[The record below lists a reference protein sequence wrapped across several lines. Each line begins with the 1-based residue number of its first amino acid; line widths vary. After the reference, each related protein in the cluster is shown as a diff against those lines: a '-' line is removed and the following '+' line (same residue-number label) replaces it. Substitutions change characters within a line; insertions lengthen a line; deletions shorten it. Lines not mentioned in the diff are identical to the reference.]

1 MNLTL
6 PEKYSFVDLSD
17 EDFSK
22 TLDLILNTNQN
33 LNIIGPAGCGKSL
46 MIRMCS
52 DLLGKGTVFCSTT
65 GISAVNISQE
75 GVKATTLH
83 SFFRLKPLPYYP
95 PTFLKEDRKLR
106 DVISAVKTIVID
118 EASMMSS
125 HMFDTLFF
133 LIRMYKSVSN
143 FPRIILFSDILQ
155 LPPVVSFNNKDVL
168 EMFEKDYGKKIMF
181 FNAKHF
187 PQLEFKTIHL
197 SKLYR
202 QKNSDFQAVLNR
214 MREGVH
220 TKDDLAYVNRFA
232 MPLEK
237 YDENNEFYSHLVTT
251 NRQADMI
258 NENYLI
264 NFGYDEEFKF
274 YRQIT
279 GTVDQ
284 TILKNVDECVRLK
297 CGLQVM
303 CLKNNREQEYQNG
316 TVGKI
321 VSMNQDMN
329 DEVIIETKNGKQITV
344 VREEWNNFEYEK
356 NKDGEL
362 QVIEKG
368 KITQIGCKLAKSL
381 TVHKSQGLTLDN
393 LYFDPG
399 KWVFSEALSY
409 VALSRIRD
417 VNNIGLARPLKMD
430 DIRASRE
437 ALEFLE
443 KAI

>member
-6 PEKYSFVDLSD
+6 PEKYSFVDLND
-17 EDFSK
+17 EHFSK

-52 DLLGKGTVFCSTT
+52 DLLGSGTVFCSTT

-95 PTFLKEDRKLR
+95 PTFLKHDDKFR
-106 DVISAVKTIVID
+106 DVIRAVKTIIID

-125 HMFDTLFF
+125 HFFDTLFF
-133 LIRMYKSVSN
+133 LIRMYRMVSN

-155 LPPVVSFNNKDVL
+155 LPPVIAFNNKDVH
-168 EMFEKDYGKKIMF
+168 EMFEKDYGSKVMF

-187 PQLEFKTIHL
+187 EQLEFKTIHL
-197 SKLYR
+197 NKLYR
-202 QKNSDFQAVLNR
+202 QKNAEFQTVLNR
-214 MREGVH
+214 MREGLH
-220 TKDDLAYVNRFA
+220 TKDDLAYVNRFV

-237 YDENNEFYSHLVTT
+237 YDKTNDFYSHLVTT
-251 NRQADMI
+251 NKQADMI
-258 NENYLI
+258 NENYLKSFGI
-264 NFGYDEEFKF
+264 GQEMNFF
-274 YRQIT
+274 RNIT
-279 GTVDQ
+279 GTIDQ
-284 TILKNVDECVRLK
+284 SILNNVDECIKLK
-297 CGLQVM
+297 NGLQVM
-303 CLKNNREQEYQNG
+303 CLKNNREQGYQNG

-321 VSMNQDMN
+321 VSMNQDLN
-329 DEVIIETKNGKQITV
+329 DQVTIQTKDGKELTV
-344 VREEWNNFEYEK
+344 VREEWNNFKYEK

-362 QVIEKG
+362 QVVEKG
-368 KITQIGCKLAKSL
+368 KITQIGCRLAKAL
-381 TVHKSQGLTLDN
+381 TCHKSQGLTLDY

-409 VALSRIRD
+409 VALSRIRN
-417 VNNIGLARPLKMD
+417 VENLGLARPLKMD
-430 DIRASRE
+430 DIKASKE

-443 KAI
+443 KAV

>member
-1 MNLTL
+1 MNLVL
-6 PEKYSFVDLSD
+6 PEKYSFVDLND
-17 EDFSK
+17 EHFSK

-52 DLLGKGTVFCSTT
+52 DLLGSGTVFCSTT

-95 PTFLKEDRKLR
+95 PTFLKHDDKFR
-106 DVISAVKTIVID
+106 DVIRAVKTIIID

-125 HMFDTLFF
+125 HLFDTLFF
-133 LIRMYKSVSN
+133 LIRMYKMVSN

-155 LPPVVSFNNKDVL
+155 LPPVIAFNNKDVH
-168 EMFEKDYGKKIMF
+168 EMFEKDYGSKVMF

-187 PQLEFKTIHL
+187 EQLEFKTIHL
-197 SKLYR
+197 NKLYR
-202 QKNSDFQAVLNR
+202 QKNAEFQTVLNR
-214 MREGVH
+214 MREGLH

-237 YDENNEFYSHLVTT
+237 YDKTNDFYSHLVTT
-251 NRQADMI
+251 NKQADMI
-258 NENYLI
+258 NENYLKSFGI
-264 NFGYDEEFKF
+264 GQEMNFF
-274 YRQIT
+274 RNIT
-279 GTVDQ
+279 GTIDQ
-284 TILKNVDECVRLK
+284 SVLNNVDECIKLK
-297 CGLQVM
+297 NGLQVM
-303 CLKNNREQEYQNG
+303 CLKNNREQGYQNG

-321 VSMNQDMN
+321 VSMNQDLN
-329 DEVIIETKNGKQITV
+329 DQVTIQTKDGKELTV

-362 QVIEKG
+362 QVVEKG
-368 KITQIGCKLAKSL
+368 KITQIGCRLAKSL
-381 TVHKSQGLTLDN
+381 TTHRSQGLTLDN

-399 KWVFSEALSY
+399 KYVFSPALTY
-409 VALSRIRD
+409 VALSRIRN
-417 VNNIGLARPLKMD
+417 VENLGLARPLKMD
-430 DIRASRE
+430 DIRASKE

-443 KAI
+443 KAV

>member
-17 EDFSK
+17 EHFSK

-52 DLLGKGTVFCSTT
+52 DLLGSGTVFCSTT

-95 PTFLKEDRKLR
+95 PTFLKEDKKFR

-197 SKLYR
+197 NKLYR

-237 YDENNEFYSHLVTT
+237 YDKNNEFYSHLVTT
-251 NRQADMI
+251 NKQADMI

-284 TILKNVDECVRLK
+284 TVLKNIDECVRLK

-321 VSMNQDMN
+321 VSMNQDLN
-329 DEVIIETKNGKQITV
+329 DQVTIQTKDGNELTV
-344 VREEWNNFEYEK
+344 VREEWSNFEYEK

-381 TVHKSQGLTLDN
+381 TVHRSQGLTLDN
-393 LYFDPG
+393 LYFDPS
-399 KWVFSEALSY
+399 KYVFSPALTY